1 MYSDPKYF
9 SADKFNLSEWAKPS
23 VQAGGFFISG
33 VGFLLKFHAILSG
46 RNKNNDRG
54 SNSMRIHNHSF
65 LLSFLVSA
73 CFTVSVQ
80 AQEAV
85 SSGLWSDSSTWS
97 GGAVPQEGKVV
108 TIGAGMEVV
117 LDVSPP
123 ALNGINLNGI
133 LIFADDEE
141 LELTTEWILN
151 RGKLEIGTESD
162 PYTGKATIT
171 LTDNVQNENINGMGD
186 RGIMNVLGTLSLH
199 GDRENSWTKLT
210 ETAEAG
216 STRIEVLDASGWRVG
231 DEIVLA
237 STDFNPRQAET
248 RQISRI
254 RGNRITL
261 DEPLDYMH
269 FGEITFD
276 VDERGEVGVLTR
288 NIKVQASAD
297 AEGTYFGGH
306 IMAMD
311 GSTMTVSG
319 IELTRMG
326 QHLELARY
334 PIHWHING
342 DVTGQY
348 IKNSAIHNT
357 YNRCVTIH
365 GTNNL
370 RVENNVTYNTVG
382 HCFFMEDGIETGNQ
396 VVNNLGIQTKCHPT
410 LACDPTNLG
419 VPGERGGPES
429 QRSSNALLPSDNT
442 AATFWITNPSNDY
455 IGNVAA
461 GSDSTG
467 FWMSLPEHPV
477 GAFEG
482 TEISQ
487 ITWPRRMPQG
497 EFRGNVAHSNFDGLM
512 FDRNIVPDNTFGVT
526 GSSHI
531 ARENPANPNSPSIE
545 SVVEDFTGYKNRNG
559 GIWSR
564 GEMKVFKNLK
574 LADNAIGYTHA
585 SGSAGRDSFTSKVI
599 DSLFVGETDNIG
611 NPMTDE
617 EIAYGRSM
625 PKKIADYPIRGYEFY
640 DYQHLVEN
648 TTFVNYTDNDTR
660 GAGAL
665 SYLMYTSFGMHTENA
680 VKGLEFINAKPV
692 HFPPVVQKWAS
703 DFGRRN
709 AWRGATIHDLDGSVG
724 GIPDAYIVLDNG
736 IASDEE
742 ACELKPSWGAAVCR
756 GDMGRFSVGVNV
768 GFGNG
773 PITDPVMLSRNG
785 RRFEYTGVATIRS
798 GAEVRVETARQSLS
812 LSLREMDEDGWVIFE
827 LPGFTTTAG
836 GTQQSSLDAL
846 RNATNTA
853 YYKDDDTLWV
863 KLVVDDTANE
873 GPVLEQVGRLVAQA
887 NLDVSR

>member
-1 MYSDPKYF
+1 
-9 SADKFNLSEWAKPS
+9 
-23 VQAGGFFISG
+23 
-33 VGFLLKFHAILSG
+33 
-46 RNKNNDRG
+46 
-54 SNSMRIHNHSF
+54 MRIHNRSF
-65 LLSFLVSA
+65 LLLLLVSA
-73 CFTVSVQ
+73 CFTVSVK
-80 AQEAV
+80 AQEAA
-85 SSGLWSDSSTWS
+85 SSAVNGGLWSDSSTWS
-97 GGAVPQEGKVV
+97 GGAMPGEGDVV
-108 TIGAGMEVV
+108 TIGEGMDVV

-123 ALNGINLNGI
+123 ALNGINLNGT
-133 LIFADDEE
+133 LSFSDDND
-141 LELTTEWILN
+141 LELTTEWILL
-151 RGKLEIGTESD
+151 RGELHIGSESD
-162 PYTGKATIT
+162 PHTRNATIT
-171 LTDNVQNENINGMGD
+171 LTNNIPGENINGMGD
-186 RGIMNVLGTLSLH
+186 RGIMNVLGVLSLH
-199 GDRENSWTKLT
+199 GDRVNAWTKLA

-216 STRIEVLDASGWRVG
+216 STRIDVLDASGWRVG

-237 STDFNPRQAET
+237 STDYNPRQAEK
-248 RQISRI
+248 RHISRI
-254 RGNRITL
+254 RRNRITL
-261 DEPLDYMH
+261 DEPLEYMH

-297 AEGTYFGGH
+297 AEETYFGGH

-319 IELTRMG
+319 IELFRMG

-348 IKNSAIHNT
+348 IQNSAIHDT

-365 GTNNL
+365 GTDNL

-382 HCFFMEDGIETGNQ
+382 HCFFMEDAIETGNQ
-396 VVNNLGIQTKCHPT
+396 VIKNLGIQTKCHPT
-410 LACDPTNLG
+410 LACVPTNLG
-419 VPGERGGPES
+419 VPGERGAFGG
-429 QRSSNALLPSDNT
+429 QSSEDVLLPSDNT

-477 GAFEG
+477 GAHEG
-482 TEISQ
+482 TEISA

-497 EFRGNVAHSNFDGLM
+497 EFRGNVSHSNFDGLM
-512 FDRNIVPDNTFGVT
+512 LDRNIVPDNTFGVT

-531 ARENPANPNSPSIE
+531 ARENPADPNSPSIE
-545 SVVEDFTGYKNRNG
+545 SVIEDYTGYKNRNG
-559 GIWSR
+559 GIWTR
-564 GEMKVFKNLK
+564 GEMKVFRNVK
-574 LADNAIGYTHA
+574 LADNAIGFTSA
-585 SGSAGRDSFTSKVI
+585 SGSAGRDPFTSKVV

-611 NPMTDE
+611 NPRTE
-617 EIAYGRSM
+617 AEIAYGRSM
-625 PKKIADYPIRGYEFY
+625 PKKVADYPIRGYEYY
-640 DYQHLVEN
+640 DYRHDLVDS
-648 TTFVNYTDNDTR
+648 TFVNYADNGTR
-660 GAGAL
+660 EAGAL
-665 SYLMYTSFGMHTENA
+665 SYLMYTSFGMHTENTVSGA
-680 VKGLEFINAKPV
+680 TFINAKPV
-692 HFPPVVQKWAS
+692 HFPPVVNRWAS

-742 ACELKPSWGAAVCR
+742 ACVLKPSWGAAVCQ

-785 RRFEYTGVATIRS
+785 RRFEYTGTATIRS

-836 GTQQSSLDAL
+836 GAEQSSLDAL
-846 RNATNTA
+846 RNASGTA

-863 KLVVDDTANE
+863 KLVVDDTAFD

-887 NLDVSR
+887 NIDVSR